1 MNKHDKRLHRIGKPR
16 PSRAPLASQNR
27 NEIETR
33 TVIDG
38 KKKDN
43 RNEKTD

>member
-1 MNKHDKRLHRIGKPR
+1 MIAQQGNPADALQSRLI
-16 PSRAPLASQNR
+16 SVLASQNR